1 MMKKIVLII
10 IIIWFLSGVSYSYF
24 EDKYY
29 CKTDSKEIWVSLK
42 KSDWYIKCLETFAD
56 INNKL
61 RSLDTNI
68 SSAQRYID
76 KNQDKEYWIVLKNE
90 LLKQQEKTLIYK
102 DNLIKYINN
111 FEWLLFVKIKKLLEY
126 YLKKDLDIIDKEYNI
141 IVENIQISLSLWNE
155 NEFNEYKKKLEFVVM
170 KKALIDSTLKAESFD
185 QMIPYLRVYMN
196 NYYNN

>member
-1 MMKKIVLII
+1 
-10 IIIWFLSGVSYSYF
+10 
-24 EDKYY
+24 
-29 CKTDSKEIWVSLK
+29 
-42 KSDWYIKCLETFAD
+42 LETFAD

-111 FEWLLFVKIKKLLEY
+111 FE
-126 YLKKDLDIIDKEYNI
+126 
-141 IVENIQISLSLWNE
+141 
-155 NEFNEYKKKLEFVVM
+155 
-170 KKALIDSTLKAESFD
+170 
-185 QMIPYLRVYMN
+185 
-196 NYYNN
+196 